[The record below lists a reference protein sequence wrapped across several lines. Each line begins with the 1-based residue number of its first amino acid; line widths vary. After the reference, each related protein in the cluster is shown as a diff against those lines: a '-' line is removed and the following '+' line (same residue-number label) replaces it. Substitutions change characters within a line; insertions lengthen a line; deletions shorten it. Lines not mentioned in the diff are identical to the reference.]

1 MQIFQASSGSLILLI
16 LMLIVSY
23 FISRSLSEQIV
34 APIDN
39 LSKSVIN
46 ARLSSYS
53 LSIAESNIDEFFT
66 LERNLNELMK
76 IIKNE
81 TNLLTSTI
89 NSINSV
95 IIAVDNNFNVTL
107 CNKNALF
114 LFKMINSNTD
124 NKNIDDNIDN
134 INNEL
139 ENCEGKNIFNIYPF
153 LKKISSEMED
163 TLNKGNLNKFDTI
176 VFDEF
181 PDKYFSIYILPLK
194 GWENI
199 EETSSKNK
207 IDHIPL
213 NDYNDN
219 SVKTQDKK
227 EIESLKNTEGRG
239 LVLRIDDITTN
250 VKLQKTWK

>member
-1 MQIFQASSGSLILLI
+1 
-16 LMLIVSY
+16 
-23 FISRSLSEQIV
+23 
-34 APIDN
+34 
-39 LSKSVIN
+39 
-46 ARLSSYS
+46 
-53 LSIAESNIDEFFT
+53 
-66 LERNLNELMK
+66 
-76 IIKNE
+76 
-81 TNLLTSTI
+81 
-89 NSINSV
+89 
-95 IIAVDNNFNVTL
+95 
-107 CNKNALF
+107 
-114 LFKMINSNTD
+114 
-124 NKNIDDNIDN
+124 
-134 INNEL
+134 
-139 ENCEGKNIFNIYPF
+139 
-153 LKKISSEMED
+153 MED

-207 IDHIPL
+207 IDHIPV

-239 LVLRIDDITTN
+239 LVIRIDDITTN